1 MDLLEVKVSLY
12 EFTDKKGKS
21 GCVRLG
27 EVPRFP
33 ISNGGRGETK
43 GVGTTEA
50 RDHCSG
56 GRRSLG
62 RTFDAQMG
70 RNGPLFF
77 FGGCRSNSLDLHH
90 WWVWRSSGLFATP
103 GELAFWQPRVSS
115 IKTP

>member
-1 MDLLEVKVSLY
+1 MEAEREGHWNNCKRAITALE
-12 EFTDKKGKS
+12 G
-21 GCVRLG
+21 G
-27 EVPRFP
+27 E
-33 ISNGGRGETK
+33 S
-43 GVGTTEA
+43 
-50 RDHCSG
+50 S
-56 GRRSLG
+56 